1 MREAF
6 FKNFLIYTN
15 RHKDQNLATTK
26 RVADFLR
33 LKGRR
38 VTVMAEGEGESA
50 GPEPGSG
57 RGVSGEA
64 LTEADCMIVLG
75 GDGTVLQAARL
86 TKKQHIPIIGVN
98 LGTLGYMTEIET
110 SVLEESLER
119 LISGDYIQESR
130 MMLNGRIIPPDGTVR
145 EDWAL
150 NDIVIARCGPLQIIK
165 FNIFVNGQF
174 LNE

>member
-1 MREAF
+1 MFRCEYLSLSVKRVPERAVQGDEGSF

-57 RGVSGEA
+57 RGF
-64 LTEADCMIVLG
+64 
-75 GDGTVLQAARL
+75 
-86 TKKQHIPIIGVN
+86 P
-98 LGTLGYMTEIET
+98 
-110 SVLEESLER
+110 
-119 LISGDYIQESR
+119 
-130 MMLNGRIIPPDGTVR
+130 GRR
-145 EDWAL
+145 
-150 NDIVIARCGPLQIIK
+150 
-165 FNIFVNGQF
+165 
-174 LNE
+174 